1 MVTYTCTQITGSKFG
16 VRVDRMKGFILGVQ
30 ASLRKNGGVRLS
42 LCGWSLWVGMIP
54 VRTVTKGLVAGG
66 DPLDEILA
74 GKGKTAGF
82 EIEYRLPEK
91 TSGKA

>member
-1 MVTYTCTQITGSKFG
+1 MVTFTVKQITGTKFG
-16 VRVDRMKGFILGVQ
+16 VRLDRMEGFILGVQ
-30 ASLRKNGGVRLS
+30 ASFRKNGGVRLS
-42 LCGWSLWVGMIP
+42 LCGWSLWIGMIP
-54 VRTVTKGLVAGG
+54 IRKVTTGLVANG

>member
-1 MVTYTCTQITGSKFG
+1 MVTFTVKQITGSKFG
-16 VRVDRMKGFILGVQ
+16 VRFERMKGFILGVQ
-30 ASLRKNGGVRLS
+30 ASLQKNGGVRLS
-42 LCGWSLWVGMIP
+42 LCGWSLWIGMIP
-54 VRTVTKGLVAGG
+54 IRKVTTGLVANG

>member
-1 MVTYTCTQITGSKFG
+1 MASYTVTQIAGSKFG
-16 VRVDRMKGFILGVQ
+16 VRFERMKGFLLGIQ
-30 ASLRKNGGVRLS
+30 TSLTRTGGVRLS

-54 VRTVTKGLVAGG
+54 VRKVTKGLVANG

-74 GKGKTAGF
+74 GKGKAGF

-91 TSGKA
+91 TNGKA